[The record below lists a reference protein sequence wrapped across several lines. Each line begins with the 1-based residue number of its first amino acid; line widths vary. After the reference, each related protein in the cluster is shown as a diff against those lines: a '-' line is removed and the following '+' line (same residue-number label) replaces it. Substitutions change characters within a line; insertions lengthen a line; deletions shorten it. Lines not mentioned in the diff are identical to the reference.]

1 MKPLTFAVIVDNHS
15 LMIAYIPRFIYT
27 TNEYPVV
34 LGITVGMI
42 SLVVLLT
49 PQQSLAY
56 NKFGFDNQTQC
67 VNVTNLEFQGG
78 FFDHATHMKL
88 LGMCEHR
95 PDATNA
101 TGQ

>member
-1 MKPLTFAVIVDNHS
+1 MNTKLVLTF
-15 LMIAYIPRFIYT
+15 
-27 TNEYPVV
+27 V
-34 LGITVGMI
+34 LGIIVGMMSI
-42 SLVVLLT
+42 MVLLT
-49 PQQSLAY
+49 PQQQSLAY

-95 PDATNA
+95 PAAINA
-101 TGQ
+101 TGP

>member
-1 MKPLTFAVIVDNHS
+1 MNTKPILAV
-15 LMIAYIPRFIYT
+15 L
-27 TNEYPVV
+27 
-34 LGITVGMI
+34 LGITIGMMSI
-42 SLVVLLT
+42 MALLI

-67 VNVTNLEFQGG
+67 INVTNLEFQGG

-95 PDATNA
+95 PAATNT
-101 TGQ
+101 TGP